1 MMHLRLCCPLLS
13 CVMLFGGTAAGDI
26 VWDEAQDG
34 DFSENYLEPSQVL
47 LSTGSNRILFT
58 SNDLPG
64 DPDREYFTFTIE
76 AGYQLSNFILDEY
89 ITTPEENL
97 GFIGIASGSQFPSP
111 PSSLSPAP
119 LLGYSLMGLAD
130 VGTDLLPAMGQAPG
144 ALGFVG
150 PLGAGSY
157 TVWAQETSLSIDQ
170 WGLDLVVTAVPAP
183 GALAVIGLGGIV
195 FRRRRG

>member
-1 MMHLRLCCPLLS
+1 MIP
-13 CVMLFGGTAAGDI
+13 TAAS
-26 VWDEAQDG
+26 AA
-34 DFSENYLEPSQVL
+34 F
-47 LSTGSNRILFT
+47 TCGSAETRARRAIQRLRSAFRAALT
-58 SNDLPG
+58 AS
-64 DPDREYFTFTIE
+64 
-76 AGYQLSNFILDEY
+76 A
-89 ITTPEENL
+89 
-97 GFIGIASGSQFPSP
+97 IGIASGSQFPSP